1 MTEFINKDV
10 LLAELS
16 FQTSRSSGPGGQ
28 HVNKV
33 NSKVTLRWM
42 IPSSKAITEEQ
53 KIVLLIKLKNQ
64 LTKDGE
70 LILSAQESRSQLK
83 NKEVVLAKLELLIKR
98 ALTVKKKRK
107 PTKATKASK
116 RKRLDSKKKRAEKK
130 QWRKKI

>member
-42 IPSSKAITEEQ
+42 IPSSKAITEEH
-53 KIVLLIKLKNQ
+53 KIVLLVKLKNQ